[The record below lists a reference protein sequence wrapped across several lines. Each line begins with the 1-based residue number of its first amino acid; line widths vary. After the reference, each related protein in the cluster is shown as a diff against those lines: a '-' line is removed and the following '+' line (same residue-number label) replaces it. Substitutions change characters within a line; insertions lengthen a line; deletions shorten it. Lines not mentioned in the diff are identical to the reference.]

1 MLWANVVNALLGIWF
16 IIAPSVLGTTGRAAE
31 MWTSIAGGAVLLVL
45 AGWAVL
51 SERARTLAWVQYV
64 NGLVGIWFIVAPFVL
79 SVTAQPQEM
88 WTSVVGGAIALVLAG
103 YLAFRAIPGVATS
116 R

>member
-1 MLWANVVNALLGIWF
+1 
-16 IIAPSVLGTTGRAAE
+16 
-31 MWTSIAGGAVLLVL
+31 
-45 AGWAVL
+45 
-51 SERARTLAWVQYV
+51 VQYV

-79 SVTAQPQEM
+79 SVTAQPQET